1 MALTEPTAKMLEV
14 LVQPLIAML
23 GTEGPYGP
31 HLAPIWFEY
40 IDGSLLV
47 VTPEG
52 SQKVVNITRSPRVG
66 FAVNDERGR
75 TVMVNGHA
83 SFEPMVGTAALER
96 IAIHY
101 RGPESGRRYV
111 KARSP
116 DARSVVITITPERW
130 MTYGM

>member
-1 MALTEPTAKMLEV
+1 MPLTEPTADMLEV
-14 LVQPLIAML
+14 LAQPLVATL
-23 GTEGPYGP
+23 GTEGPHGP

-52 SQKVVNITRSPRVG
+52 SQKAVNITRSPRVG
-66 FAVNDERGR
+66 FSVNDERGR
-75 TVMVNGHA
+75 TVMMNGVA
-83 SFEPMVGTAALER
+83 SLEPMVGTAALER

-101 RGPESGRRYV
+101 RGPDSGKRYV
-111 KARSP
+111 EARSP